1 MGAVW
6 LSMVATLAFS
16 CSAFFL
22 TIVFQCRVFRRPAS
36 SNGSWVQSTTN
47 AANGAG
53 WLWQTSQHL
62 HRVYSAADDGNAPL
76 AIVLAKKWCSFQR
89 PWTSSL
95 PDTTTRSLSSHY
107 LRMGVCAVTLEECR
121 SGANRRKKSFIVPLY
136 FFGSICT
143 ISRFS
148 ERFRNGQYS
157 LVSFLFVVLLTVP
170 PCPAICNIGGVCL
183 PYALWTGVSATAYTH
198 LFKKTRA
205 RFTKNSLIL

>member
-62 HRVYSAADDGNAPL
+62 HRVYSAADDRNASL
-76 AIVLAKKWCSFQR
+76 AIVLAKKMMFLSKTMNVFIAWHHYAIAFK
-89 PWTSSL
+89 
-95 PDTTTRSLSSHY
+95 SLSSNGR
-107 LRMGVCAVTLEECR
+107 LRSDAGRMSKWGKSPV
-121 SGANRRKKSFIVPLY
+121 KSFIVPLY